1 MFKEVSV
8 VARGMK
14 NTAMTGSKWEQW
26 WVYTNAL
33 RSHMVGKTAF
43 PLLLRTEEITQRTQY
58 P

>member
-14 NTAMTGSKWEQW
+14 ITAMAGSKWEQW
-26 WVYTNAL
+26 WVYTNAF
-33 RSHMVGKTAF
+33 RNHMVGKTPF
-43 PLLLRTEEITQRTQY
+43 PLPLRTEEITQRTQY